1 MDLRTRILIPV
12 FGWTFMLVCHGV
24 DLSAQSVDGRLHS
37 QQMSQGLNLF
47 KSAVRP
53 VLIEN
58 CIKCHGGESIEGEL
72 DLSSRESL
80 LGSGVIRGSGEDRPL
95 LDAIHHR
102 TEPYMPK
109 EADKLSD
116 SQITAFEQWI
126 EWGAPYDRPLLDEAG
141 EVERATKV
149 ISDEDRNHWA
159 YRPLFKPEVPQTTG
173 DLWSKNDIDR
183 FIFAKLEEA
192 GLEPSERAPCRTLL
206 RRAYL
211 NAIGLPPSIE
221 QVANFVNDFKPD
233 AYERVVDDLLAS
245 EHYGERW
252 SRHWMDIAR
261 FAESSGFE
269 IDFDRPYAYHYRD
282 FLIKA
287 FNDNMPYNQFVQWQL
302 AGDQLAPTDP
312 LAWMA
317 TGFLG
322 AGAFPSVLTEKE
334 FESARYDELDD
345 MIGTLGTA
353 MLGTTIACARCH
365 DHKHDPFTTEDY
377 YSLAAVFTKTVR
389 TYVDAE
395 SLRPPT
401 GLVDVVPERP
411 LDLLLK
417 QWQQYEEKVVN
428 QAFESWLTAGKFDLP
443 LDRWLVLKPESLTSM
458 DGATLY
464 LLLDDSVLVSG
475 KNPEKE
481 TEALI
486 FEFETGL
493 QGLTGL
499 RMETLIHPS
508 LPNQGPGRDHEG
520 GFTISNVGVFV
531 QENSIRKSVWKQVE
545 LASAEATSQENET
558 SLSAGAAINGV
569 SQGWSI
575 DLDGFGKDQAL
586 VIKFKEPIGFLAGT
600 RIRITVA
607 SGYNLQQMVGR
618 PRFSVTQ
625 DPRVPLVVSEG
636 VPALAY
642 EVLLQLL
649 VGKSPE
655 ELDEAERGA
664 LRQWFARRDATWGR
678 LRDRVT
684 EQQAKPSKAKGVR
697 ILASS
702 DDGPPI
708 WHRSSKKGFPSFY
721 EMTHRLRRGDVD
733 QKGPAA
739 EPGFPKVWSRE
750 ESPTVLSKLSPR
762 VALSERLVDNE
773 QGTGSLLA
781 RVFVNRIWHY
791 HFGRGLVATTSD
803 FGTFGDLPSHSE
815 LLEWLAYDFV
825 EHGWDLKRLQKQ
837 IMTSAVYRQQSVYD
851 PSRTDVDPENRLLWR
866 FPSRRVEAEV
876 IRDSMLSVSGLLD
889 PTLFGPGSRDP
900 GMNRRSIYF
909 FIKRAALIPEMILF
923 DWPEHLVGI
932 GQRSRTTIAPQT
944 LQFLNSPQTRRYAEG
959 LARRVSDISEPR
971 QRIRYLYQVTL
982 ARLPTKEE
990 ERVGIEFI
998 GEQMKSYLENGDEG
1012 SLAWVDYCQSLLSLN
1027 EFLYIR

>member
-1 MDLRTRILIPV
+1 MFVWHR
-12 FGWTFMLVCHGV
+12 G
-24 DLSAQSVDGRLHS
+24 DLSAQPIDGQLHS
-37 QQMSQGLNLF
+37 QQMSDGLDLF
-47 KSAVRP
+47 KATVRP
-53 VLIEN
+53 ILIES
-58 CIKCHGGESIEGEL
+58 CFKCHGGESIEGDL
-72 DLSSRESL
+72 DISNRESL
-80 LGSGVIRGSGEDRPL
+80 LVAGMIRGSGPARPL
-95 LDAIHHR
+95 LDVIHHR
-102 TEPYMPK
+102 NEPYMLK

-116 SQITAFEQWI
+116 NQIAAFEQWI
-126 EWGAPYDRPLLDEAG
+126 EWGSPYDRPLWDEAG
-141 EVERATKV
+141 AVEGVTET
-149 ISDEDRNHWA
+149 ISETDRNHWA
-159 YRPLFKPEVPQTTG
+159 YRPLVKPEVPQMAD
-173 DLWSKNDIDR
+173 DLWSMNDIDR
-183 FIFAKLEEA
+183 FIYAKLQGA
-192 GLEPSERAPCRTLL
+192 DLAPSEWAPGRTLL

-221 QVANFVNDFKPD
+221 QVTEFVNDFQSD

-245 EHYGERW
+245 GHYGERW
-252 SRHWMDIAR
+252 ARHWLDVAR

-287 FNDNMPYNQFVQWQL
+287 FNDNMPYDQFVQWQL
-302 AGDQLAPTDP
+302 AGDQLSPTDP

-322 AGAFPSVLTEKE
+322 AGPFPSVLTEKE

-345 MIGTLGTA
+345 MIGTIGTA

-377 YSLAAVFTKTVR
+377 YSLVSVFTKTVR
-389 TYVDAE
+389 TYIDAE
-395 SLRPPT
+395 SLRPQT
-401 GLVDVVPERP
+401 SLVDDVPERP
-411 LDLLLK
+411 LNLLQK
-417 QWQQYEEKVVN
+417 RWQHYEETVVN
-428 QAFESWLTAGKFDLP
+428 QAFESWLVAGKFDLP
-443 LDRWLVLKPESLTSM
+443 LERWLVLKPETFTSM
-458 DGATLY
+458 DGAALE
-464 LLLDDSVLVSG
+464 LLPDDSVLVSG
-475 KNPEKE
+475 ENPEKE

-499 RMETLIHPS
+499 RMETLTHPS
-508 LPNQGPGRDHEG
+508 LSNNGPGRDHEG

-531 QENSIRKSVWKQVE
+531 QENSIRKSVWKPVK

-575 DLDGFGKDQAL
+575 DLDGFGKEQAL
-586 VIKFKEPIGFLAGT
+586 VIKFKEPIGFSAGT
-600 RIRITVA
+600 LIRVTVA

-625 DPRVPLVVSEG
+625 DPRVPLAVGDG
-636 VPALAY
+636 VPAVAY

-649 VGKSPE
+649 VGKSPD
-655 ELDEAERGA
+655 ELDETEGKT
-664 LRQWFARRDATWGR
+664 LRQWFARRDAEWVR

-684 EQQAKPSKAKGVR
+684 EEQAKLSKAKGVR

-702 DDGPPI
+702 DDVAPV
-708 WHRSSKKGFPSFY
+708 WHRSAKKGFPSFY
-721 EMTHRLRRGDVD
+721 KTTHHLKRGDVD
-733 QKGPAA
+733 QKGPVA

-750 ESPTVLSKLSPR
+750 ESPAGLSKLSPR
-762 VALSERLVDNE
+762 VALSKRLVNVD
-773 QGTGSLLA
+773 QGIGSLLA

-791 HFGRGLVATTSD
+791 HFGRGLVGTTSD
-803 FGTFGDLPSHSE
+803 FGRFGDKPSHPD

-825 EHGWDLKRLQKQ
+825 EHGWNVKRLQKQ

-851 PSRTDVDPENRLLWR
+851 ASKTEVDPENQLLWR
-866 FPSRRVEAEV
+866 FPSRRIEAEV

-889 PTLFGPGSRDP
+889 PTRFGPGSRDP
-900 GMNRRSIYF
+900 SMKRRSVYF
-909 FIKRAALIPEMILF
+909 FIKRAALIPEMSVF

-932 GQRSRTTIAPQT
+932 GQRSRTTIASQA

-959 LARRVSDISEPR
+959 LAGQVADISEPR
-971 QRIRYLYQVTL
+971 QRIRHLYQVTL

-990 ERVGIEFI
+990 QRVGIEFV
-998 GEQMKSYLENGDEG
+998 GEQMKSYLENGDAW
-1012 SLAWVDYCQSLLSLN
+1012 SQAWVDYCQSLLSLN